1 MKIRTLSPVHIGTGN
16 ENMAL
21 QYKINGNSAY
31 FYKLDDLLS
40 TVPPEKLVSGDF
52 LNSITKSDSK
62 ATLDSIRRYIDYNKV
77 KSKYVLSVYS
87 KLETQ
92 PVFEQFKSLN
102 MPFIPGSSIK
112 GAIESIVC
120 YSFIKKYFNRLNGYP
135 TPLSIEGLLGKIM
148 GVGKT
153 DILKSVAANLFCD
166 DICFKALGLYETV
179 RASKKGDIPVGFQ
192 ECIDEGQEVT
202 KVFYKFNGQD
212 QRLSNYA
219 STIEKEFISMFKK
232 ENISKY
238 VNEFTKDA
246 LSQDLSQK
254 MVQYYYDTD
263 LQDLKDDVDKYL
275 GKIKSCPTNC
285 CLLRIGKDTNCNF
298 KGAMALLFKTKDF
311 DYYKKNF
318 NQFKTIGKVSPNT
331 LPSTRTF
338 FIDEKGYYVAYPG
351 FLEIDFND

>member
-1 MKIRTLSPVHIGTGN
+1 MKIRILSPVHIGTGN

-21 QYKINGNSAY
+21 QYKVNGNTAY
-31 FYKLDDLLS
+31 CYKLDDLLS
-40 TVPPEKLVSGDF
+40 TVSPEKLISGDF

-62 ATLDSIRRYIDYNKV
+62 ATLDSIRRYVDYNKI
-77 KSKYVLSVYS
+77 KPKYALAVYS

-102 MPFIPGSSIK
+102 KPFIPGSSIK

-135 TPLSIEGLLGKIM
+135 TPLSIENLLGKIM
-148 GVGKT
+148 GLGKT
-153 DILKSVAANLFCD
+153 DILKSVAASLSCD
-166 DICFKALGLYETV
+166 DICFKSLGLYETV
-179 RASKKGDIPVGFQ
+179 RASKKGDIPIGFQ

-202 KVFYKFNGQD
+202 KVFYKFNDQD
-212 QRLSNYA
+212 QRLSKYG
-219 STIEKEFISMFKK
+219 STIEKEFISMFKE
-232 ENISKY
+232 ENISKFI
-238 VNEFTKDA
+238 NEFTRDA
-246 LSQDLSQK
+246 LNQDISQK
-254 MVQYYYDTD
+254 MLQYYYDTD
-263 LQDLKDDVDKYL
+263 LQYLKDDVDAYL
-275 GKIKSCPTNC
+275 SKIKSYPPNC

-318 NQFKTIGKVSPNT
+318 NQFKTIGKVNPNT

-338 FIDEKGYYVAYPG
+338 FIDENDNYVAYPG